1 MAVALLVAS
10 SILVVAAFLPPRYA
24 STAWIVFN
32 NRGSDAIVDKN
43 DSLAFQAYVN
53 GEVDLINSR
62 HVLQRVAS
70 DDALLRDPQTLAQ
83 RDRHQRGTA
92 PIGDWLLDHIARN
105 LTVTSAKGTRTVAI
119 STEFDDPVWAASV
132 ANLVARAYLDTAV
145 ELKVTPARQNV
156 AFFRRQKAA
165 RAAELAAAQTELEAF
180 LRATGMTGLEA
191 NTDTEELQ
199 MRVLAER
206 LGDARVE
213 QAGTA
218 IRSGLGGIDAAISAG
233 NISNPAVQQL
243 RSSIAAQSAIL
254 RDLQV
259 LSGPNYPAVVQ
270 ARARLSELEGQ
281 LSAELGKVARGV
293 DRNNIA
299 VTRKSGQISA
309 MEAQKRQL
317 LTETAGNRAKLAEL
331 TAGVTRA
338 RVNYDGVAARLADVE
353 LQSALETPNAAVL
366 SAATVPRGASF
377 PNWLN
382 IAALALAAGITFGI
396 IAAIVKEMLVPRVRS
411 RSDLETMLRGAPVL
425 CDLTA

>member
-293 DRNNIA
+293 DRDNIA

-317 LTETAGNRAKLAEL
+317 LTQTAGNRARLAEL

-338 RVNYDGVAARLADVE
+338 RVNYDSVAARLADVE
-353 LQSALETPNAAVL
+353 LQSALESPSAAVL

-382 IAALALAAGITFGI
+382 IAALALAAGVTFGI
-396 IAAIVKEMLVPRVRS
+396 IAALVKEMLIPRVRS
-411 RSDLETMLRGAPVL
+411 RSDLENMLQGAPVL